1 MAIELA
7 RPAHRT
13 QITKAVL
20 RLRELI
26 FNGRFSP
33 GERMSELPLVDL
45 LGVSRTPLR
54 LALAELEH
62 EGLLRG
68 LPGGGYVVREFTQG
82 DVRDAIELRGVLE
95 GTAARF
101 AAERGAAARDL
112 ASLRATNETIKTLV
126 HRADYESFE
135 RYLVLNESFH
145 ARLLKMARSPLL
157 VRSLEGIVSL
167 PFAGPSA
174 LVFAQAELPGVARHP
189 RHRLPPPHGPHRRHR
204 APSGRAG
211 REPGPRARA
220 AGAGQPRDR
229 GRAPRRARAY
239 TRRLADRAARRAR
252 ARARSGARADPR
264 PSPPEP
270 RAGHPAPP
278 ASPASPAGTGSS
290 TSAHCTAWRAA
301 ASISSLCG
309 R

>member
-1 MAIELA
+1 LA

-33 GERMSELPLVDL
+33 GERMSELPLVEL

-68 LPGGGYVVREFTQG
+68 LPAGGYVVREFTQG

-101 AAERGAAARDL
+101 AAERGVAGRDL
-112 ASLRATNETIKTLV
+112 AALRATNETIRTLV
-126 HRADYESFE
+126 HRSDYESFE
-135 RYLVLNESFH
+135 RYLRLNETFH
-145 ARLLKMARSPLL
+145 ARMLKMARSPLL

-174 LVFAQAELPGVARHP
+174 LVFAQAELPASRDILVIAYRH
-189 RHRLPPPHGPHRRHR
+189 HTGLIDAIERR
-204 APSGRAG
+204 
-211 REPGPRARA
+211 
-220 AGAGQPRDR
+220 Q
-229 GRAPRRARAY
+229 
-239 TRRLADRAARRAR
+239 
-252 ARARSGARADPR
+252 GARAESLAREHARLALANLEIVVEHRDVLDRVPGANLITLE
-264 PSPPEP
+264 PESAPAPDAAPEP
-270 RAGHPAPP
+270 EPEPA
-278 ASPASPAGTGSS
+278 
-290 TSAHCTAWRAA
+290 
-301 ASISSLCG
+301 
-309 R
+309 